1 MDAQARQ
8 EEEAARQQQHAGGVA
23 MGALLPMHGRFLVPE
38 PEPTV
43 DGVLR
48 IPGTCVQKKR

>member
-1 MDAQARQ
+1 MEVQARQ
-8 EEEAARQQQHAGGVA
+8 EEEVTRQQQHVRDVVMGV
-23 MGALLPMHGRFLVPE
+23 LLPMHDGFLVPN

-48 IPGTCVQKKR
+48 IPGTHH